1 MAPGTP
7 IDCQPVGCAGLQPL
21 PLSPTVPQ
29 AHPCPPSA
37 LQDVETERGVTQALE
52 AAGEGVTSL
61 VIAHRLSTVR
71 RADWIVVVAGGT
83 VAEQG
88 THEQL
93 LQLRGVYHGLV
104 SSAESRG
111 QESWDAPVTRAQRTD
126 EPAHAAK
133 EFAAAA

>member
-1 MAPGTP
+1 VKALHLPG
-7 IDCQPVGCAGLQPL
+7 CLAR
-21 PLSPTVPQ
+21 
-29 AHPCPPSA
+29 PSIKGVFVFA
-37 LQDVETERGVTQALE
+37 SLQDVETERGVTEALE

-83 VAEQG
+83 VVEQG

-104 SSAESRG
+104 SSAASKG
-111 QESWDAPVTRAQRTD
+111 QEHWGLPATRTLPAD
-126 EPAHAAK
+126 EPAHTTK